1 VQSHLNGKKA
11 RLWVVAILTLAAVV
25 VVYLLPPISQPISYH
40 RFADQRRVL
49 HIPNFWNVV
58 TNLPFLFVGLY
69 GLSLTRYSK
78 DYSGI
83 KLIYCLL
90 FFGVLLT
97 GVGSA
102 YYHWHPDNDTLVW
115 DRIPM
120 TTVFMAFLSACLYEF
135 ISPSIGFILLFPLVL
150 VGIFSVWWWHH
161 SELIGQG
168 DLRLYALVQFY
179 PALVIPILFWLFYTA
194 DLKQVIRCLI
204 WIIVWYAIAKLFEHF
219 DTSIYHLTGVGGH
232 ALKHLAAA
240 LSTWY
245 LAVLFKIRHIDTF
258 KHQMPHNPD
267 RISKPAQAAGL

>member
-1 VQSHLNGKKA
+1 MQSHLNGKKA

-120 TTVFMAFLSACLYEF
+120 TIVFMAFLSACLYEF

-168 DLRLYALVQFY
+168 DLRLTRWYNFTPLLLFRY
-179 PALVIPILFWLFYTA
+179 YFGFSIL
-194 DLKQVIRCLI
+194 LI
-204 WIIVWYAIAKLFEHF
+204 
-219 DTSIYHLTGVGGH
+219 
-232 ALKHLAAA
+232 
-240 LSTWY
+240 
-245 LAVLFKIRHIDTF
+245 
-258 KHQMPHNPD
+258 
-267 RISKPAQAAGL
+267 